1 MISMRFEILMI
12 NDAHFFHTE
21 ACVAMEDEEP
31 QILTR
36 WAVP

>member
-1 MISMRFEILMI
+1 MVDLSIVFWDCLEG
-12 NDAHFFHTE
+12 HPE